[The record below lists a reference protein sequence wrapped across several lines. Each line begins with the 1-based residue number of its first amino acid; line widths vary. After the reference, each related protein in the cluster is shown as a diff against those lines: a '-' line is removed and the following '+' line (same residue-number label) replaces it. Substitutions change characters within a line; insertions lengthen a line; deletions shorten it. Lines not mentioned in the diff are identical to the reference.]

1 MALGVTGQTETGG
14 GAQRARAAVCVT
26 AVTSHA
32 LSLRARV
39 CSEGSGGVAS
49 WPEGKRVR
57 PRFASPAAPAPGLVP
72 DGLGASFPA
81 AAHGALRL
89 LSNVRAR
96 PRAEA
101 AGPRCVLGWA
111 LSVGTPMTRPSWLWP
126 RTLQRAFR
134 PHPSGPPRAP
144 ASRRAS
150 HRSALSVLEAP
161 PHLLIGDFINLIPT

>member
-49 WPEGKRVR
+49 WPEGNAFVLGSRLQLHLPLGSPRTASAPAFLPRPTAHCTSFPTSCQARSRGGRSRVR
-57 PRFASPAAPAPGLVP
+57 PRLGSVCGDAHDTAELAVATDAATCLPP
-72 DGLGASFPA
+72 
-81 AAHGALRL
+81 
-89 LSNVRAR
+89 
-96 PRAEA
+96 
-101 AGPRCVLGWA
+101 
-111 LSVGTPMTRPSWLWP
+111 
-126 RTLQRAFR
+126 
-134 PHPSGPPRAP
+134 PSGPPRAP

-150 HRSALSVLEAP
+150 HGSALSVLEAP